1 MIWSFWWGVRL
12 SRFSCVIQKK
22 DIISGDGVIPF
33 WIISVPVGL
42 YMNIYLLR
50 GIDADERN
58 GLCVWVLDCN

>member
-1 MIWSFWWGVRL
+1 M
-12 SRFSCVIQKK
+12 IQKK

-42 YMNIYLLR
+42 YMNNHLLR

-58 GLCVWVLDCN
+58 GLCVWVLDCNYLD